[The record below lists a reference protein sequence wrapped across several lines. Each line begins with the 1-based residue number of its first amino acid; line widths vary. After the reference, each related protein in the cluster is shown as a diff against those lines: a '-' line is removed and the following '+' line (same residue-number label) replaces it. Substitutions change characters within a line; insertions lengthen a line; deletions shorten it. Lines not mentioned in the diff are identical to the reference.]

1 VFNLRGIFRFRIRMD
16 VSISVLVVNNIN
28 ILGNY
33 IIYRIT
39 SAAIVDGVFQSHVRI
54 TCTTNVLWDI
64 PNCFVTIIMS

>member
-28 ILGNY
+28 ISENY

-39 SAAIVDGVFQSHVRI
+39 SAAIVDGFFQSHVRI
-54 TCTTNVLWDI
+54 T
-64 PNCFVTIIMS
+64 